1 MGMGTKMIGKR
12 GRTVGDV
19 TLKMDASG
27 MHKTI
32 LAYS

>member
-1 MGMGTKMIGKR
+1 MGTEMIKKNQI

-19 TLKMDASG
+19 TLKTDASG